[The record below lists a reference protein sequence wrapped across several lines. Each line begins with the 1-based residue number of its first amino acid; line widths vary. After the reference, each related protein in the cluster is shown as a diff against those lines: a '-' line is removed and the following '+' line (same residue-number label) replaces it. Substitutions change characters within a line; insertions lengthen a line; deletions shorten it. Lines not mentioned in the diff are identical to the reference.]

1 MGMATVTLRRQ
12 QHLLWHRSLLRE
24 HGQTMQSGSWLGA
37 YFISSSIDS
46 RRQQRPVVSPR
57 IAQRAPATVAALLLG
72 KVLPHAVMAPP
83 AALRTLAPPVQ
94 LLSTTAAVWGALLL
108 STSGLAATQA
118 ARGVKSSMRLPR
130 HKATTPRLP
139 LLISHGRLQVRSHGL
154 PTPILGRAVIAE
166 QAGASIIGPLATA
179 MAVALRPCMG
189 RVLPL

>member
-154 PTPILGRAVIAE
+154 STPMLGRAVIA
-166 QAGASIIGPLATA
+166 GPLATA
-179 MAVALRPCMG
+179 MAVALRPYMG